1 MSKVSPE
8 RAKSSQNALLVMF
21 FFQGV
26 ITTTQI
32 PRVPQLIDQIGV
44 KFDEWGLIMGF
55 AAVGSIIGLS
65 IANRLIARFGAQ
77 RVSQLSAATVCA
89 LLMSYAFT
97 TNPLAFF
104 VTNILWALA
113 MSCFNISINSQC
125 VILQNAIKRMIIG
138 RLHGTW
144 AIGAMLSVALA
155 GYLTT
160 VTSIQVHFLVIG
172 LVCLAA
178 FIGASRYILSRSES
192 ESAERTKRPDRVAFF
207 KMPAKVWLLSLGFFA
222 SVSPELALIDWS
234 AVFSRDAFGIA
245 DSGLRSIP
253 YTTFMVFMIVGRLSI
268 SRLTKRWHISHL
280 ASVGGVTA
288 FAGFGLSVLLAP
300 SIASLSPFGA
310 VIGGAACW
318 AVAGLGC
325 STLVP
330 SFFSASGHV
339 KGMDTATVLAR
350 MSLAQT
356 FIVIVAKILI
366 GAIAQNA
373 GIREAFIVPCI
384 LTLIAALIARI
395 FARDAKRND
404 VVVADAF
411 PITVPIAILG
421 E

>member
-8 RAKSSQNALLVMF
+8 RARSSQNALLVMF

-55 AAVGSIIGLS
+55 AAVGSIVGLS
-65 IANRLIARFGAQ
+65 VANRFIARFGAQ

-89 LLMSYAFT
+89 LLVSFAFT
-97 TNPLAFF
+97 TSPVLFF
-104 VTNILWALA
+104 ATNILWALA

-125 VILQNAIKRMIIG
+125 IILQNAIKRMIVG

-172 LVCLAA
+172 VTCLAA
-178 FIGASRYILSRSES
+178 FLGSSRFILTRGES
-192 ESAERTKRPDRVAFF
+192 ESAERTKRPERVAFF

-234 AVFSRDAFGIA
+234 AVYSRDAFGIS

-253 YTTFMVFMIVGRLSI
+253 YTTFMVFMIIGRLSV
-268 SRLTKRWHISHL
+268 SRLTKRWHISQL
-280 ASVGGVTA
+280 ASVGGVMA

-300 SIASLSPFGA
+300 AIANLGPTGSVL
-310 VIGGAACW
+310 GGAACW

-356 FIVIVAKILI
+356 FIVIVAKIVI

-404 VVVADAF
+404 VVADAF
-411 PITVPIAILG
+411 PITVPIAVLG